1 MKDPLVR
8 FGVAM
13 EESLLRELDRI
24 ADERGVT
31 RSEILRDLSRAEVA
45 RSRVA
50 KGAPAAG
57 ALTLVYNHHVREL
70 TERLTEEQHR
80 LGEQVRATLHV
91 HLDAE
96 RCLEVIVLRGK
107 SDALQKAAEKLL
119 ATRGVEQGGL
129 QLVSEQPGT
138 HTHSYTHVHDDD
150 AHDAHHHHDPAPHHH
165 EGAHD
170 HDHPHAQDGHVHSSR
185 TAKPPPKK
193 KR

>member
-13 EESLLRELDRI
+13 EESLLKELDRI

-45 RSRVA
+45 RSRVD

-70 TERLTEEQHR
+70 TEKLTEEQHR

-96 RCLEVIVLRGK
+96 RCLEIIVLRGK
-107 SDALQKAAEKLL
+107 SDALRKAADKLL

-150 AHDAHHHHDPAPHHH
+150 AHGEHHHHDAKPHHH
-165 EGAHD
+165 EVEHE
-170 HDHPHAQDGHVHSSR
+170 HPHTRDGHVHAPDA
-185 TAKPPPKK
+185 AKPVPKK